1 VRDGLYFAN
10 VQVFFRN
17 LWDVVRKIECLDES
31 CTNKKRGFVE
41 RNYLSDL
48 CSLAALE
55 LSWF

>member
-1 VRDGLYFAN
+1 MYRF
-10 VQVFFRN
+10 FFRN